1 MNSST
6 PEPLVLLRRYRG
18 ITALVAAAVFI
29 RLSGLS
35 EWWLNPDE
43 GIYYSLIT
51 RDSFD
56 GFWTEVLAN
65 AHPPLYY
72 MLLRALGSFTWDFS
86 FLRAFSVVWGAA
98 GMVGIW
104 AVARLLA
111 TPTPSEHAATEASV
125 IEGAAVDSHGRA
137 SSDEGSAD
145 EGSSVAV
152 GAGFIAAFIV
162 AFAPTPVQM
171 SQVMRPYA
179 FQTALLA
186 WALFCLL
193 IHLRE
198 PSARRLAAYLSLT
211 CLALLT
217 HYSSV
222 LALGAFGIVVLLDG
236 AQHGFGRTAW
246 RKLAAWHLVPAALVV
261 GLYLF
266 HLRPLAASAL
276 ADEALDG
283 WLLPFMI
290 QSPADVWMSLLG
302 YQHHL
307 AGPWLRG
314 PLALLFLGAV
324 GLAMYRR
331 DLRVVGVG
339 AGAVLVAMVA
349 AALGAY
355 PFGST
360 RHAAWATVFVV
371 PVLGW
376 FVATALEA
384 GSAGTRRRVLLGL
397 CGLLAVGGPVGTLIG
412 ADRARW
418 APEERVLREPYLQA
432 MLPELDPTGEPE
444 LMVMSDQTFNLLLP
458 FYPAER
464 EQAVFSADSSAFH
477 FPYGERRI
485 LVSRTW
491 AFLSLAN
498 GRPGTDLQTFLH
510 RSADEFAE
518 LQLRSRD
525 RVMFVDGGW
534 GLPASVQIQ
543 NVMSAG
549 TPLVASSRVVPG
561 LHSFVLWTEP
571 LLGTPP

>member
-6 PEPLVLLRRYRG
+6 KAPLDILRRYRG
-18 ITALVAAAVFI
+18 IAALVAAAVFV

-51 RDSFD
+51 RASFR
-56 GFWTEVLAN
+56 GFWQEVLSN

-72 MLLRALGSFTWDFS
+72 MLLRGLGRLTWDFS
-86 FLRAFSVVWGAA
+86 VLRAFSVLSGTVG
-98 GMVGIW
+98 VIGIW
-104 AVARLLA
+104 AVARQL
-111 TPTPSEHAATEASV
+111 AATISVEAATNPDV
-125 IEGAAVDSHGRA
+125 HGERT
-137 SSDEGSAD
+137 SDETRV
-145 EGSSVAV
+145 VA
-152 GAGFIAAFIV
+152 AGFIAAFLV
-162 AFAPTPVQM
+162 VFAPTPLQM

-186 WALFCLL
+186 WALYLL
-193 IHLRE
+193 LTHLRT
-198 PSARRLAAYLSLT
+198 PSRVRLGGYLALT
-211 CLALLT
+211 SLALLT

-222 LALGAFGIVVLLDG
+222 LALGVFGLVALVEGVRRGLDD
-236 AQHGFGRTAW
+236 AEW
-246 RKLAAWHLVPAALVV
+246 RRLAAWHVLPASVLV
-261 GLYLF
+261 GLYVF

-290 QSPADVWMSLLG
+290 RSPGDVWLSLVG
-302 YQHHL
+302 FQHHL

-314 PLALLFLGAV
+314 PLALLVLAAI
-324 GLAMYRR
+324 GLAAYRR
-331 DLRVVGVG
+331 DALVLALG
-339 AGAVLVAMVA
+339 AGAIALAMTA

-360 RHAAWATVFVV
+360 RHSAWATVFVV
-371 PVLGW
+371 PMLGW
-376 FVATALEA
+376 FLAIVLSW
-384 GSAGTRRRVLLGL
+384 GSQATRRRTVLTLA
-397 CGLLAVGGPVGTLIG
+397 GLLVLGGPVGAVIG

-432 MLPELDPTGEPE
+432 MLPELDPHGEPA

-464 EQAVFSADSSAFH
+464 EEAVFSADSSAFH
-477 FPYGERRI
+477 FPYGQRRV

-498 GRPGTDLQTFLH
+498 GRPDTDLQSFLR
-510 RSADEFAE
+510 RSSEDFAG
-518 LQLRSRD
+518 LGIPARD
-525 RVMFVDGGW
+525 QVVFVDGGW

-543 NVMSAG
+543 QVMSSG
-549 TPLVASSRVVPG
+549 LPLVASSRVVPG
-561 LHSFVLWTEP
+561 LHSFVLYVEP
-571 LLGTPP
+571 LLGEAP